1 QDELQWAGL
10 RLASYNDPP
19 PPPPPPRN
27 GAASFRQRWKM
38 LHYPAALCILTSI
51 PLVLASY
58 PYCPCVPFN
67 TTGRFHSPNYPANL
81 ENIDCLFYHFQ
92 APLGSIVQITFRS
105 FSLPVR
111 NPICTSSLRIFD
123 SSLDGLVDPE
133 EEPSFTFC
141 GHEIAPGATFYSRHE
156 HLLLQI
162 MHADASSKGFIGDYR
177 FPSKD
182 NYLNDGIE
190 IADCSYR
197 IEKTKGVLYSPSYP
211 FYYQSFVNCT
221 YILPQRKGH
230 RIVLSSGEISLGR
243 EATID
248 IFETTNGH
256 AKLLSVPSTQHSL
269 YASSASSLLMH
280 FQAGNNH
287 DKGRG
292 FVIEFTYEA
301 AVWRS
306 SEGVAGECLLTITS
320 ENEKTGTLSSTSL
333 NSKSSNLPSK
343 CQITFQG
350 YPNEHVSVK
359 FTHFN
364 LYVPESKNLTRRCA
378 DVDHLTADV
387 RVGARLSRIDEWC
400 GDRTPPQLM
409 SSTNLLQLEYTTKS
423 SRALRESAKNDIG
436 FRLDYKFHTDWNMQ
450 HMRARGD
457 RDKGCRFI
465 FNSSVQSSGKLWSVN
480 YPGLYPRSLYC
491 EYIFHGSEEQT
502 VHIHF
507 EYFDV
512 EGFNQCDETTQSD
525 FVLFSNY
532 QTHDRTNRRFCG
544 KVAPRGPILSESN
557 YFRMIFATNDIFDAT
572 GFYAHYQFIT
582 QQKAQIS
589 RVKLTTSS
597 PSSVH
602 RMPLVFILIA
612 FLLITLQYY

>member
-1 QDELQWAGL
+1 MSSYPTVL
-10 RLASYNDPP
+10 RIVTAD
-19 PPPPPPRN
+19 
-27 GAASFRQRWKM
+27 
-38 LHYPAALCILTSI
+38 ILLTAMVI
-51 PLVLASY
+51 AV
-58 PYCPCVPFN
+58 PYCPCVLFN
-67 TTGRFHSPNYPANL
+67 TTGKFYSPNYPGNL
-81 ENIDCLFYHFQ
+81 ENIECLFYHFR
-92 APLGSIVQITFRS
+92 APPGSLVQITFS
-105 FSLPVR
+105 TFSLPVR
-111 NPICTSSLRIFD
+111 NPECTSSLRIFD
-123 SSLDGLVDPE
+123 SSPDGLVDPDE
-133 EEPSFTFC
+133 SPSFTFC
-141 GHEIAPGATFYSRHE
+141 GHEIVSGTMFYSRDE
-156 HLLLQI
+156 HMLLQI
-162 MHADASSKGFIGDYR
+162 QHGSASSKGFIGEYR
-177 FPSKD
+177 FLPKE
-182 NYLNDGIE
+182 NYLNDGVE

-197 IEKTKGVLYSPSYP
+197 VEKTKGVLYSPGYPYYYRSYI
-211 FYYQSFVNCT
+211 NCT

-230 RIVLSSGEISLGR
+230 RIVLSSGEILLGK
-243 EATID
+243 EASID

-256 AKLLSVPSTQHSL
+256 SKLLTIAPNQHTL
-269 YASSASSLLMH
+269 YASSASSLLLH
-280 FQAGNNH
+280 FQARNNH

-306 SEGVAGECLLTITS
+306 SEEVAGECSVTISSESEKIGTFTS
-320 ENEKTGTLSSTSL
+320 
-333 NSKSSNLPSK
+333 SKLHLKGSNLPNK
-343 CQITFQG
+343 CRIVFQG
-350 YPNEHVSVK
+350 YPNERVSVK

-364 LYVPESKNLTRRCA
+364 LYVPENKNLTKRCA

-423 SRALRESAKNDIG
+423 SRALRESSKEDVG
-436 FRLDYKFHTDWNMQ
+436 FRLEYKFHTDWDMQ

-457 RDKGCRFI
+457 RNKGCRFT

-491 EYIFHGSEEQT
+491 EYIFHGSEDQI

-512 EGFNQCDETTQSD
+512 EGFNQCDESTQSD

-544 KVAPRGPILSESN
+544 KVAPKGPILSESN
-557 YFRMIFATNDIFDAT
+557 YFRMIFSTNDIFDAT

-582 QQKAQIS
+582 QREFHA
-589 RVKLTTSS
+589 TS
-597 PSSVH
+597 
-602 RMPLVFILIA
+602 
-612 FLLITLQYY
+612 